1 MKIVSIGLVLGSAIV
16 LMTGCASTSLKA
28 PEHEDVKAKQFA
40 TEKGKSN
47 IYVYRNEFYG
57 AAVSM
62 PVTLDGK
69 NIGNTG
75 ANTYIKVSAEPGN
88 HTLVSKAENDA
99 TLNLITQE
107 NKNYFVWQEVKMGI
121 MSARSKLKLVSEEEG
136 KKGVNEC
143 KLLSMEE
150 VKK

>member
-1 MKIVSIGLVLGSAIV
+1 MKKIGIVIGVIGVLLFS
-16 LMTGCASTSLKA
+16 GCASKSLKA
-28 PEHEDVKAKQFA
+28 PVEEDAKAKQFI

-62 PVTLDGK
+62 PITLDGK
-69 NIGNTG
+69 NVGTTG
-75 ANTYIKVSAEPGN
+75 ADTYIKLNTVPGN
-88 HTLVSKAENDA
+88 HILTSETENVDILKL
-99 TLNLITQE
+99 TTEE

-136 KKGVNEC
+136 QKGVKEC
-143 KLLSMEE
+143 KLVLP
-150 VKK
+150 

>member
-28 PEHEDVKAKQFA
+28 PEQEDMKAKQFV

-62 PVTLDGK
+62 PVALDGK

-75 ANTYIKVSAEPGN
+75 ADTYIKVSTEPGN
-88 HTLVSKAENDA
+88 HTLMSKTENDA
-99 TLNLITQE
+99 TLSLVTQK

-121 MSARSKLKLVSEEEG
+121 MSARSKLKLMSEEEG

-143 KLLSMEE
+143 KLISIDE